1 VRASPDASAVLTGY
15 TCITKDSCRCCHHQ
29 KCCLYHLQHTLVAMH
44 SQSSRLW
51 CLHDSTTQANT
62 AHTHLAC
69 LVPNWA
75 AWLQTALLT
84 QCIGVPLRLLQA
96 VHCVHARVCVSVR
109 ACVRACVCRCT
120 MRQHKAIRRKW
131 APSLP
136 LPCVDVPLGLW
147 SCILQYRYNGELEI
161 IAAKEPS
168 GEYSLT

>member
-1 VRASPDASAVLTGY
+1 MRASPDASAVLTGY

-84 QCIGVPLRLLQA
+84 QCIGAPLRLLQA
-96 VHCVHARVCVSVR
+96 VHCVRACMCACVCACVCVCVCVCVSVHV
-109 ACVRACVCRCT
+109 CVRACV
-120 MRQHKAIRRKW
+120 W
-131 APSLP
+131 AAWLQTVLLTQCIGAP
-136 LPCVDVPLGLW
+136 LQLLQAVHCVHARACV
-147 SCILQYRYNGELEI
+147 CVC
-161 IAAKEPS
+161 
-168 GEYSLT
+168 